1 MNELLEIVDR
11 LDGGYGAKNRYV
23 VTCANYDEEVKYW
36 TIDVRREE
44 GNDEGNQ

>member
-1 MNELLEIVDR
+1 MNELLEIVER
-11 LDGGYGAKNRYV
+11 LNGGYGAKGRYV
-23 VTCANYDEEVKYW
+23 VTCANYVEEGKYW